1 MQIEKTMKK
10 VTIKDVAKD
19 AEVSV
24 AAVSKVIR
32 SAYGVSPSLKEKV
45 EKSIKKLGYRP
56 NTSARGMRGRT
67 FTVGVLIV
75 NLGNAYLPKLL
86 EKINA
91 TLSASGYKM
100 LIGLGQSELSIESS
114 LIESMMDSNVDGL
127 ILIAPRLSD
136 SALEKYAKQI
146 PMAVVGHIENT
157 ATSFDTINGDD
168 FLGAKL
174 ATRALIETGIKNIQM
189 ISQPLR
195 EFNKVDLNQ
204 ERERGFLHALTE
216 ANHNNVTE
224 DLIFRVS
231 NNEDEL
237 KKELA
242 LFLNEQTLPCAI
254 FCWSDTHA
262 IPLLDECVKRQLI
275 PQQDVFIIGYD
286 NTPLSSFAMV
296 NLSSIDQQA
305 EKQGELAANA
315 LLERIKGRD
324 TAKHLQVEPTL
335 VSRCSH

>member
-1 MQIEKTMKK
+1 
-10 VTIKDVAKD
+10 
-19 AEVSV
+19 
-24 AAVSKVIR
+24 
-32 SAYGVSPSLKEKV
+32 
-45 EKSIKKLGYRP
+45 
-56 NTSARGMRGRT
+56 
-67 FTVGVLIV
+67 
-75 NLGNAYLPKLL
+75 
-86 EKINA
+86 
-91 TLSASGYKM
+91 M

-168 FLGAKL
+168 FLGAEL
-174 ATRALIETGIKNIQM
+174 ATRALVETGIKNIKM

-204 ERERGFLHALTE
+204 ERERGFLHTLTKS
-216 ANHNNVTE
+216 NHNDVAE
-224 DLIFRVS
+224 DRIFRVS

-242 LFLNEQTLPCAI
+242 LFLDEQTLPCAI
-254 FCWSDTHA
+254 FCWSDIHA
-262 IPLLDECVKRQLI
+262 IPLLDECIKRQLT
-275 PQQDVFIIGYD
+275 PQKDVFIIGYD
-286 NTPLSSFAMV
+286 NTPLASYAMV

-305 EKQGELAANA
+305 EQQGELAASA
-315 LLERIKGRD
+315 LLERIKGR
-324 TAKHLQVEPTL
+324 TAPKHLLVEPSL
-335 VSRCSH
+335 ISRKSH